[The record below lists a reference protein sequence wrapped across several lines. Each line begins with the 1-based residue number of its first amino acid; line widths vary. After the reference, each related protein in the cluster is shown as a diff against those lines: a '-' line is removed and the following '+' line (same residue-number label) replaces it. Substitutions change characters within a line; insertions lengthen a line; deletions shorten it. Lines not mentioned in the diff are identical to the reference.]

1 MKARIQENVALA
13 PLTTFGIGGPA
24 RYFVDAPSENVVLS
38 TIQFAKDQN
47 LPVFVLGGGSN
58 LLVADHGFPGLVMKI
73 GLTGIDWETHRD
85 KAVVRAGAGE
95 EWDRLVGLCVDRDL
109 AGVECLSGIPGSVGG
124 TPVQNVGAYG
134 QEVSEVLV
142 SVRAYDRQTD
152 SIVELS
158 REDCRFTYRSSLFNT
173 IAKDRYI
180 VLRVTYS
187 LTRHG
192 DPAIRYP
199 DVQREFESRVGNPL
213 LGEVRAAVRRIR
225 ARKAMLLVEGDPD
238 CRSAGSF
245 FKNPIV
251 TEQQFAELQVVA
263 GAAVPRY
270 PAGPGRVK
278 TAAAWLI
285 EHAGFSKGYSL
296 GPAALSSKHTLA
308 LVNKGGATAEDIL
321 RLAREIRGRVE
332 TKFGFRLVP
341 EPVFLGFDIPLLI
354 QEGWVNA
361 S

>member
-73 GLTGIDWETHRD
+73 GLTGIDWETNRD

-180 VLRVTYS
+180 VLQVTYS
-187 LTRHG
+187 LTKHG
-192 DPAIRYP
+192 NPAIRYP
-199 DVQREFESRVGNPL
+199 DVQREFESRVGYPL

-263 GAAVPRY
+263 GPAVPRY

-332 TKFGFRLVP
+332 TNFGIRLVP
-341 EPVFLGFDIPLLI
+341 EPVFLGFDNDVVTEFSPC
-354 QEGWVNA
+354 
-361 S
+361 